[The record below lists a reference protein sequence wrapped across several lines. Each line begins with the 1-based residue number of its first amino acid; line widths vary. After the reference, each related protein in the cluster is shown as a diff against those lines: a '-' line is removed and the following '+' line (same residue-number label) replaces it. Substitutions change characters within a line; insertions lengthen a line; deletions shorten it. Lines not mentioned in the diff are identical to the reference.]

1 MNLFFRILPH
11 RVGPK
16 KGEGGVFVV
25 GLFFP
30 SSFQIQHC
38 TNEFKAVF
46 FIKIAEQRQSWKNT
60 NERSRWEEES
70 CEIAKLR

>member
-1 MNLFFRILPH
+1 M
-11 RVGPK
+11 
-16 KGEGGVFVV
+16 FVV

-60 NERSRWEEES
+60 NERSRCEEES